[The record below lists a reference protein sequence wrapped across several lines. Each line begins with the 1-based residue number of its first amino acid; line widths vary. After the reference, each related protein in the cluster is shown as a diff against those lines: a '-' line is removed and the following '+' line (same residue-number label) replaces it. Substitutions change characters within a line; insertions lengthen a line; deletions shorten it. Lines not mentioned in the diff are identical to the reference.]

1 MLSQGV
7 SSDTPG
13 WMQLPGTT
21 VLRRPD
27 SPNTIRCK
35 SPQRGLQRCA
45 SESAGVFGR
54 PTTPRERR
62 TFHIRDPIQLCLHER
77 VAPPRPRL
85 QETPMLD
92 QTRILLS
99 RQCGRDPHAFD
110 IVHREILAGD
120 GRAFYRMKGSLETY
134 MDQAHGCRD
143 LGPAQLSSTRM
154 AAPSPDAPFHSSLRD
169 GMWTDQVDYTIRSSP
184 GPPAPFRTMRFRAG
198 EDNAATA
205 EIRSFEARHGIVHP
219 DKQRT
224 KKELL
229 ALLDGAGV
237 AVPPACKKKRDI
249 LALWKAHLADEERR
263 RKEAEEEARRIAAG
277 EDGEDGGAAGAGA
290 AGAGG
295 AASPLP
301 GAVPTS
307 GDEEDDAPDAELAAA
322 AEAAAE
328 AEAAAAPAPEEAA
341 PAASGGGGGGGGAF
355 GFGNVASAA
364 KQVFAEAPKPAR
376 FNFKTRALQPGVAVI
391 TPRQCAQ
398 IKHFFATPGP
408 GQQ

>member
-1 MLSQGV
+1 MRAGEHITPALCASFITMSSQGV

-13 WMQLPGTT
+13 WMQVPGAT

-77 VAPPRPRL
+77 VAPPKPRL

-99 RQCGRDPHAFD
+99 RQCGRDAHAFD
-110 IVHREILAGD
+110 VVHRDILAGD

-184 GPPAPFRTMRFRAG
+184 GPPAPFRTVRFRAG
-198 EDNAATA
+198 EDHAATA
-205 EIRSFEARHGIVHP
+205 EIRAFERRHGIVPP

-237 AVPPACKKKRDI
+237 AVPAACKKKRDI
-249 LALWKAHLADEERR
+249 LALWKAHLADVARR
-263 RKEAEEEARRIAAG
+263 QREAEEEARRVAA
-277 EDGEDGGAAGAGA
+277 GEDGGAAGAG
-290 AGAGG
+290 GAV
-295 AASPLP
+295 SPLP
-301 GAVPTS
+301 GAIPPS
-307 GDEEDDAPDAELAAA
+307 ADEAADDDAPDAELARA
-322 AEAAAE
+322 
-328 AEAAAAPAPEEAA
+328 AEAAAAP
-341 PAASGGGGGGGGAF
+341 PAEGARPPSGSGGF
-355 GFGNVASAA
+355 GILAAAA
-364 KQVFAEAPKPAR
+364 KQVFAEPAPPAR
-376 FNFKTRALQPGVAVI
+376 FNFKTRALSPGVAVI

-408 GQQ
+408 GPIDE